1 MNAIAFKTT
10 IKGGKLD
17 LEGAEGMIGKNVLV
31 TIVELEENLGKKL
44 NPRNWDFAGKAGFN
58 GKLDHINIRDFAN
71 D

>member
-10 IKGGKLD
+10 IKSGKLE

-31 TIVELEENLGKKL
+31 TIVELEENIVEKANIRKW
-44 NPRNWDFAGKAGFN
+44 NFAGKAGFN
-58 GKLDHINIRDFAN
+58 GKLDNLNIRDFAN